1 MTASSMFAS
10 RFCRILNASCGL
22 VSCVFAETHPILC
35 RLFLT
40 YVELCSVQ
48 SSLALR
54 FEAAAQ
60 SLPQGSI
67 GLHRLFRQTPQGD
80 LCSTHKVNGEPLG
93 PLVLAPF
100 VQCSGT
106 FEVLYPGV
114 ERPVAGIGLWSY
126 NRACCHPLCRLL
138 GRRSCRLRQCDTL
151 TSAL

>member
-1 MTASSMFAS
+1 MSTRNEAF
-10 RFCRILNASCGL
+10 RG
-22 VSCVFAETHPILC
+22 PI
-35 RLFLT
+35 RPRTWKAAGVDEWLFLT

-54 FEAAAQ
+54 FETAAQ

-80 LCSTHKVNGEPLG
+80 LCSTHKANGEPLG

-100 VQCSGT
+100 VQCSDT
-106 FEVLYPGV
+106 FEVLDPGV
-114 ERPVAGIGLWSY
+114 ERPVAVIGLWSY
-126 NRACCHPLCRLL
+126 NRACCHPL
-138 GRRSCRLRQCDTL
+138 GRRSCRLRQCDAL